1 MERLNSQ
8 ENRWIEGRCYRT
20 VRSNSPLYADIA
32 EGYRNSLK
40 PDMKHP
46 LDHYG
51 RIEIRR
57 RFQLPPVRTTF
68 IEIRELTERRANEQD
83 EAADYRPAER
93 RLHRS
98 RRSREPMAKLPL
110 PFRKTVGRCLRKT
123 KKTTLI
129 FRRKCHN
136 LEALPF

>member
-1 MERLNSQ
+1 MKTSALFLGQFMDYSEVIP
-8 ENRWIEGRCYRT
+8 EFVVG
-20 VRSNSPLYADIA
+20 SN
-32 EGYRNSLK
+32 
-40 PDMKHP
+40 MQKHP

-110 PFRKTVGRCLRKT
+110 PFRKTG
-123 KKTTLI
+123 
-129 FRRKCHN
+129 
-136 LEALPF
+136 